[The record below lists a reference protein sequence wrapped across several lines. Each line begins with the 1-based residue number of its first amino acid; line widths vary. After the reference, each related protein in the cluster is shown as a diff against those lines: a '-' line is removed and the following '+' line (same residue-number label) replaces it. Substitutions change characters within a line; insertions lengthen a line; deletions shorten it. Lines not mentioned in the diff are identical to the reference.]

1 MIKLN
6 SVNMFSAMVKAM
18 VKAIFQTYF
27 KTCLRPAINNHKHAC
42 TYL

>member
-1 MIKLN
+1 
-6 SVNMFSAMVKAM
+6 MFSAMVK
-18 VKAIFQTYF
+18 VILKPIKAIFQTYF